1 MAIRWTW
8 KKADRLLD
16 RVGQFVQI
24 GLFIVAI
31 VGFKY
36 TVVPLYEKAMVDES
50 LARSQLALT
59 KVEDKLAASY
69 SRIRYA
75 SVREFVLMVG
85 PDCSGL
91 TIPPEATAVMMGQQQ
106 SGFDELVLDNSI
118 AECFNKYLM
127 KDSGLRELSA
137 DDRIRFENELRALGK
152 KLDAKRFE
160 LRDRHIMASEQDR
173 LFVALNFGTDIRRA
187 VLDFANMKWE

>member
-1 MAIRWTW
+1 MASRWTW
-8 KKADRLLD
+8 KKADRVLD

-24 GLFIVAI
+24 GLFVVAI
-31 VGFKY
+31 VGFKF
-36 TVVPLYEKAMVDES
+36 TVIPLYEKAMVDES
-50 LARSQLALT
+50 LARSQLVLT

-69 SRIRYA
+69 ARIRYA
-75 SVREFVLMVG
+75 SVREFVLIVG

-91 TIPPEATAVMMGQQQ
+91 TIPPEVPALIMGQQQ

-152 KLDAKRFE
+152 KLDSKRFE
-160 LRDRHIMASEQDR
+160 LRDRHMMASEQER
-173 LFVALNFGTDIRRA
+173 IFVALAFGTDIRKA
-187 VLDFANMKWE
+187 VLELANLKWD

>member
-8 KKADRLLD
+8 KKADRVLD

-36 TVVPLYEKAMVDES
+36 TVFPLYEKAMVDES

-59 KVEDKLAASY
+59 KVEDKLSASY

-75 SVREFVLMVG
+75 SVREFVLIVG

-91 TIPPEATAVMMGQQQ
+91 TIPPEATAVMMGQQK

-118 AECFNKYLM
+118 AECFNKYLI

-137 DDRIRFENELRALGK
+137 DDKIRFENELRALGK
-152 KLDAKRFE
+152 KLDTKRFE
-160 LRDRHIMASEQDR
+160 LRDRYMMASEQDR

-187 VLDFANMKWE
+187 ALDLANIKWE